1 MDFAGIV
8 WWQYALVA
16 AVGIGFGVL
25 QSGLFKWALTGKHH
39 RKWLFA
45 LKFVLWGGALLALA
59 FWSLPLLVVFVAAAS
74 LSLLVG
80 SALIYRKAQREA
92 R

>member
-1 MDFAGIV
+1 MDFAGV
-8 WWQYALVA
+8 AWWLYAIVA

-25 QSGLFKWALTGKHH
+25 QSGLLKWASMG
-39 RKWLFA
+39 RKPRRWLFA
-45 LKFVLWGGALLALA
+45 LKFALWAGALVALA
-59 FWSLPLLVVFVAAAS
+59 FWSLPLLVVFVAASS
-74 LSLLVG
+74 LALLVG